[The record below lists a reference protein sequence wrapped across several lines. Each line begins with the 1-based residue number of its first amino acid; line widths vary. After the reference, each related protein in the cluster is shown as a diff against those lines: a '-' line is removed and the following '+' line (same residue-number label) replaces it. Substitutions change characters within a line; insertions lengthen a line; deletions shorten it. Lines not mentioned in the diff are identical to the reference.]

1 MPSAALSAQTL
12 AAGPPRQAVGLRG
25 DALSE
30 NHSFVYVVRASQQ
43 VRLLGGNQ
51 LKRLPFMKGTGLVT
65 IRAAIIGVL
74 LGLGIASS
82 WYFNDFVMNQTY
94 LVGNLLPLSIFG
106 LAVVLALVV
115 NPLLSPVGKRW
126 LFSGREIALIVVLGL
141 GVCGWAGSGYLR
153 YFSTNLA
160 IPSFWLKTKPSWQSA
175 EVMSYVPGGSFR
187 LGEGHVRD
195 WPGLLKQIHEAG
207 HGEQTSPGKRLFERL
222 PTELRRVVT
231 EAATTGRVT
240 PQDRQRLIRS
250 LNEIIGESSFYE
262 AQTFA
267 GVTLPDAAANLL
279 ARGDLKQR
287 SRDEVEQF
295 NRTLLVTVYPEHI
308 QPRAEGEGVLLLGGR
323 SDPVV
328 VEALIQ
334 GHAGN
339 RVKPIREIQWSAWWP
354 SIKLWGGFGL
364 LCGLAALCMALIVHP
379 QWSRRELLA
388 YPVARFVDE
397 VTQRREG
404 GVLPEVARS
413 KLFWI
418 ALGLIL
424 LLHLTNGIKAW
435 FPGSFIQIPL
445 RFDFTPLQTLFPNA
459 AKVPATHGLFSVA
472 LYPTV
477 VAFAFFLTTSVSL
490 SLGLSQFVWAFMGA
504 LLVANGVSIQGGWN
518 EANMQNMLIFGAYVG
533 FALIILY
540 VGRRHYWDV
549 AKAAVGLSRKPE
561 TPAYTVWAMRVF
573 AVCVVGAAW
582 LLKSVGLDWSL
593 GLPVVGL
600 IMLTFLVIA
609 RANAETGAIFLQANW
624 LPMAIVTGLLGMEAV
639 GPTAY
644 ILMTMASFML
654 VCDAREAI
662 MPYLVNALEISER
675 SCQTPP
681 RRIVPWM
688 TFMITAGLAVGIAG
702 TVWIQ
707 YNYGLASADTWARVS
722 VGQMMMDK
730 TASMVS
736 GLSSSGMLE
745 PAMQVQGLQRWWSA
759 APAGETLFW
768 GGLGLTLVITTAL
781 ARLRL
786 PWWPIHPVLFIFW
799 GTFPA
804 NMFAISFLVGCIIK
818 ASVVK
823 LMGVKGYHTVKALMV
838 GIIAGELLAAMMW
851 MMVGL
856 MYFANTGLLP
866 KKYAIMPG

>member
-1 MPSAALSAQTL
+1 MPLAAWRIKGGALSKN
-12 AAGPPRQAVGLRG
+12 RF
-25 DALSE
+25 
-30 NHSFVYVVRASQQ
+30 FVYLVRASEHIEG
-43 VRLLGGNQ
+43 VGGSQFDRTAN
-51 LKRLPFMKGTGLVT
+51 MKGTGLVT

-74 LGLGIASS
+74 LGLGIAGT

-153 YFSTNLA
+153 YFSTNLS
-160 IPSFWLKTKPSWQSA
+160 IPSFWLKTKPAWQSA

-195 WPGLLKQIHEAG
+195 WPGLLKQIHEASRS
-207 HGEQTSPGKRLFERL
+207 EQASPGKRLWEQL
-222 PTELRRVVT
+222 PTEMRRVVT
-231 EAATTGRVT
+231 EAANTGRVT

-250 LNEIIGESSFYE
+250 FNEIIGQPSFYDP
-262 AQTFA
+262 QTFA
-267 GVTLPDAAANLL
+267 GVTLPDGAAALEQS
-279 ARGDLKQR
+279 DLKQL

-295 NRTLLVTVYPEHI
+295 NRALLVAVFPEHI
-308 QPRAEGEGVLLLGGR
+308 QPRPEGEGVLLLGGR
-323 SDPVV
+323 SDPQV

-339 RVKPIREIQWSAWWP
+339 SVKPITEIHWSAWWP
-354 SIKLWGGFGL
+354 SIRLWGGFAL
-364 LCGLAALCMALIVHP
+364 FCGIAALCMALIVHP
-379 QWSRRELLA
+379 QWARRELLA

-418 ALGLIL
+418 ALTLIL
-424 LLHLTNGIKAW
+424 LLHLTNGIKVW
-435 FPGSFIQIPL
+435 FPGSFINIPL
-445 RFDFTPLQTLFPNA
+445 RVDFSPLQTLFPNA
-459 AKVPATHGLFSVA
+459 AKAPATYGLFYPT

-504 LLVANGVSIQGGWN
+504 LLVANGVSMQGGWN

-533 FALIILY
+533 FALIIFY

-582 LLKSVGLDWSL
+582 LLQSVGLDWSL

-688 TFMITAGLAVGIAG
+688 ALMITGGLVVGIVG

-707 YNYGLASADTWARVS
+707 YNYGLASADTWARVN

-745 PAMQVQGLQRWWSA
+745 PAMQIQGLQRWWSA
-759 APAGETLFW
+759 APKGETLGW
-768 GGLGLTLVITTAL
+768 AGLGLALVITTAL

-818 ASVVK
+818 TSVVK

-866 KKYAIMPG
+866 KRYGIMPG